1 MNEIRALT
9 GLRGIAAIV
18 VFFAH
23 VRDTLE
29 TRGFS
34 LHVPT
39 LVERLCLS
47 SGRQVDIF
55 FVLSGFVLA
64 LIYRDWFA
72 SSVTRGGYG
81 QFLKRRFARIY
92 PLHAFMLLMIIA
104 FVFAAHVFHV
114 RTINGLERYE
124 VSSLP
129 ASFLLMQAWGFL
141 GNDPGH
147 WNRPAWSVSI
157 EALAY
162 LIFPFY
168 ILLTYKLERSRP
180 WPVFIA
186 VSCFGFLLNA
196 STNWGLAGYPGIAR
210 GLSEFMLGC
219 ATAGFYGSQVD
230 NWLRSSLGSSLAFV
244 GLLVCFALTPDTGF
258 VIALFT
264 APLLLAL
271 CGNNAVASLF
281 SNRPVYFLGEISY
294 SIYLGH
300 FLFSTVSYRLI
311 SVPWMQTGP
320 LQLCTGLC
328 FIILFVLVGATVTY
342 FTIERPGRDL
352 LRGRKVSTRPADAAA
367 ENSVSN
373 GPTI

>member
-1 MNEIRALT
+1 MKEIRALT
-9 GLRGIAAIV
+9 GLRGIAALV

-23 VRDTLE
+23 TRETLE
-29 TRGFS
+29 TRGLS
-34 LHVPT
+34 IHIPT
-39 LVERLCLS
+39 LIERLFLS

-72 SSVTRGGYG
+72 SSVTRVGYG
-81 QFLKRRFARIY
+81 QFLRRRFARIY
-92 PLHAFMLLMIIA
+92 PLHVFMLILVIA
-104 FVFAAHVFHV
+104 FVYAAHIFHA

-124 VSSLP
+124 LSSLP
-129 ASFLLMQAWGFL
+129 ASILLMQAWGFL

-168 ILLTYKLERSRP
+168 ILLTYKLEKSRP
-180 WPVFIA
+180 WLLFIA
-186 VSCFGFLLNA
+186 VSCCGFLLNA
-196 STNWGLAGYPGIAR
+196 STHWGLAGYPGIAR

-219 ATAGFYGSQVD
+219 ATIGFYGSQVD
-230 NWLRSSLGSSLAFV
+230 NWLRSRLGSTLAF
-244 GLLVCFALTPDTGF
+244 GALLVCFALTPDTGF

-271 CGNNAVASLF
+271 CGNNAVVSLF
-281 SNRPVYFLGEISY
+281 CNRPVFFLGEISY

-320 LQLCTGLC
+320 LQLGAGLC

-352 LRGRKVSTRPADAAA
+352 FRGRKVTTQDGNVGQK
-367 ENSVSN
+367 NSVSS
-373 GPTI
+373 GL